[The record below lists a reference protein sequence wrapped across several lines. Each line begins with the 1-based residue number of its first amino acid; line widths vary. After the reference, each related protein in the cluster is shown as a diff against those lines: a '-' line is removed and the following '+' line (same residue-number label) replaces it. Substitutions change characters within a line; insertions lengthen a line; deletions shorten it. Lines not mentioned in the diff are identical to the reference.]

1 VATGIGTHPRA
12 IRDWHNTHSPS
23 TVPTGINAVTD
34 LSLSEPD
41 RQVIA
46 NSAQPKSYNTDLV
59 NDVRH
64 ELTEIQF
71 EAILDKYTVGKF
83 TFTIKY
89 QQAIASQLT
98 AAKAATILSHLI
110 EAHECAIEFKNM
122 NRSP

>member
-1 VATGIGTHPRA
+1 MATGIGTHPRA

-23 TVPTGINAVTD
+23 TVPTGINPVT
-34 LSLSEPD
+34 
-41 RQVIA
+41 
-46 NSAQPKSYNTDLV
+46 
-59 NDVRH
+59 H

-83 TFTIKY
+83 TFTIKD